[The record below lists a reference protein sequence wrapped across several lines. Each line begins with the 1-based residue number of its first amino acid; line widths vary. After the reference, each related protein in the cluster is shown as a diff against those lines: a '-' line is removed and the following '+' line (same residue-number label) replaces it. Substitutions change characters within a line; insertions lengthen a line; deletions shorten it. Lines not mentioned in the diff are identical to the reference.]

1 MKMIREK
8 CFEAF
13 DSLISFK
20 KEKDPLLS
28 DKKYRLQ
35 FCIYYCTKVYKI
47 LLNNSR

>member
-1 MKMIREK
+1 MKTIREK
-8 CFEAF
+8 CFEVL
-13 DSLISFK
+13 DLLISSK
-20 KEKDPLLS
+20 KEEDPLLS